1 MEERMKVHILIC
13 IIMLLF
19 ISSVYA
25 GERYDTFLFGVDYYP
40 EHWPEHYW
48 EQDAKWMKEC
58 GVNTVRMGEFAWYYM
73 EPEEGVYQFELFDRA
88 IAMLA
93 KHGIKTIL
101 GTPTATPPKWLT
113 HKYPETLTAYANGQV
128 VDDQSRRHYSYNSPV
143 YRRFSKKIVE
153 AMAQHFQNN
162 PNIIGWQIDNEF
174 NCHIEEFFGENERV
188 AFREWLKRK
197 YGNLDSLNERWG
209 NRFWSQWY
217 TDWEQ
222 IDLPFPTPAYHNPA
236 LMLDHKR
243 FISDSVIDFQKDQ
256 VIIIRKYRP
265 DDFIT
270 HNGTFR
276 YIDYYKFCNDL
287 DIFADDVYPCFWENP
302 QYPVGAR
309 LNISR
314 GYKGRFMIMEQQTG
328 PGGQA
333 YLQRTPRPGEM
344 SMWAF
349 RAIAYGADGM
359 LHFRWRTALKG
370 AEEYWFG
377 VLEQDNVTR
386 WRFEE
391 FKKEGLELQK
401 IGNEIFGSTLQSD
414 IAVINDF
421 EAQWVYDY
429 QFMTREI
436 DIGDEFTGLFQA
448 ASEMKYSIDFIG
460 CAADFSRYK
469 IIFAP
474 HLIMMDKQLA
484 EKIGDF
490 VENGG
495 TFIVS
500 AHSAVKDRDNG
511 MTDQVQPILIRE
523 IFGVDRIGF
532 NCYQP
537 PSKGKN
543 ALRFNDGATVP
554 INVFADELKLNGAQE
569 IAEWDRDYLQG
580 RTACT
585 EKSVGKGKAVYYG
598 SFFNLESARY
608 LLSRYTAVHN
618 MEPLMTGIP
627 KEIEVSRRTKN
638 GTNYYF
644 IINNSDD
651 EVKINPGNGYYDI
664 IDEKPLPLEYVL
676 KAFEY
681 KVLRK

>member
-1 MEERMKVHILIC
+1 M
-13 IIMLLF
+13 
-19 ISSVYA
+19 
-25 GERYDTFLFGVDYYP
+25 
-40 EHWPEHYW
+40 
-48 EQDAKWMKEC
+48 
-58 GVNTVRMGEFAWYYM
+58 
-73 EPEEGVYQFELFDRA
+73 
-88 IAMLA
+88 
-93 KHGIKTIL
+93 
-101 GTPTATPPKWLT
+101 
-113 HKYPETLTAYANGQV
+113 
-128 VDDQSRRHYSYNSPV
+128 
-143 YRRFSKKIVE
+143 
-153 AMAQHFQNN
+153 
-162 PNIIGWQIDNEF
+162 
-174 NCHIEEFFGENERV
+174 
-188 AFREWLKRK
+188 
-197 YGNLDSLNERWG
+197 
-209 NRFWSQWY
+209 
-217 TDWEQ
+217 
-222 IDLPFPTPAYHNPA
+222 
-236 LMLDHKR
+236 
-243 FISDSVIDFQKDQ
+243 
-256 VIIIRKYRP
+256 
-265 DDFIT
+265 
-270 HNGTFR
+270 
-276 YIDYYKFCNDL
+276 
-287 DIFADDVYPCFWENP
+287 
-302 QYPVGAR
+302 
-309 LNISR
+309 
-314 GYKGRFMIMEQQTG
+314 
-328 PGGQA
+328 
-333 YLQRTPRPGEM
+333 
-344 SMWAF
+344 
-349 RAIAYGADGM
+349 
-359 LHFRWRTALKG
+359 
-370 AEEYWFG
+370 
-377 VLEQDNVTR
+377 
-386 WRFEE
+386 
-391 FKKEGLELQK
+391 
-401 IGNEIFGSTLQSD
+401 
-414 IAVINDF
+414 INDF

-495 TFIVS
+495 TFIIS

-543 ALRFNDGATVP
+543 ALRFNDGSTVP

-585 EKSVGKGKAVYYG
+585 EKGTGKGKAVYYG